1 MRNSWTTSRAPP
13 ALAAAV
19 YRKAAT
25 IVVLGDCRDAP
36 GALRT
41 EVQRSMKMSA
51 TLRRLY
57 QDYLL
62 TCSAL
67 SMDDGRFQARVAI
80 ADFAG
85 DRTRRQI
92 FLDLELF
99 PTADEAVAHAEWAG
113 LQWVDK
119 NGGRT
124 LGP

>member
-1 MRNSWTTSRAPP
+1 
-13 ALAAAV
+13 
-19 YRKAAT
+19 
-25 IVVLGDCRDAP
+25 
-36 GALRT
+36 
-41 EVQRSMKMSA
+41 MSA
-51 TLRRLY
+51 PLRRLY

-99 PTADEAVAHAEWAG
+99 ATAEEAVAHAEDG
-113 LQWVDK
+113 GVEWVDQ
-119 NGGRT
+119 NGRARA
-124 LGP
+124 L